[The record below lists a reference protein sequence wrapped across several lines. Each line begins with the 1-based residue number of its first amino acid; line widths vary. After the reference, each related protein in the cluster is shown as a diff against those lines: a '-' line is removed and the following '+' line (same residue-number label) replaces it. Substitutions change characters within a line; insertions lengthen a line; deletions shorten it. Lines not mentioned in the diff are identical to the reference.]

1 MTAVHRAA
9 FRRRF
14 ARKIPHSR
22 HPEVTPPV
30 RYGRK
35 GNLRWRMDMLSIR
48 IVTAG
53 AVLAFAVS
61 AAAAQDSDTTGQP
74 GSLLKMF
81 MHSSE
86 ATTAPPDKPEAKRVA
101 PKPIRTARHFHHH
114 ATRIATATEDPA
126 PPSEPA
132 PAMEQTPTLEPASWS
147 AQAAIDAAPP
157 SLWPAGNAP
166 IFAGVLDS
174 EPQVAAAE
182 PSTSGDQNAATSN
195 AVADPQPAPVVATA
209 QQDDS
214 NDSRDAWFEE
224 ILATLSGALA
234 AGAVAWF
241 LMIGA
246 APQ

>member
-1 MTAVHRAA
+1 
-9 FRRRF
+9 
-14 ARKIPHSR
+14 
-22 HPEVTPPV
+22 
-30 RYGRK
+30 
-35 GNLRWRMDMLSIR
+35 MLTIR

-61 AAAAQDSDTTGQP
+61 AAAAQDSNTAGQP
-74 GSLLKMF
+74 GSLLKIL

-86 ATTAPPDKPEAKRVA
+86 ATTAPEAKPEAKHVL

-132 PAMEQTPTLEPASWS
+132 PAPAMEQTPTLEPAAWS

-157 SLWPAGNAP
+157 SMWPAGNAP

-174 EPQVAAAE
+174 EPQVASAA
-182 PSTSGDQNAATSN
+182 PSLSNDQNAATSN
-195 AVADPQPAPVVATA
+195 AAADTQPAPAVAVA
-209 QQDDS
+209 QQDNSD
-214 NDSRDAWFEE
+214 DSRDAWFEE
-224 ILATLSGALA
+224 ILATLGGALA

-241 LMIGA
+241 LFGA
-246 APQ
+246 AARRSYG

>member
-1 MTAVHRAA
+1 
-9 FRRRF
+9 
-14 ARKIPHSR
+14 
-22 HPEVTPPV
+22 
-30 RYGRK
+30 
-35 GNLRWRMDMLSIR
+35 MLSIR

-61 AAAAQDSDTTGQP
+61 AAAAQDSDTPGQP

-86 ATTAPPDKPEAKRVA
+86 ATTAPQDKPEAKRVSS
-101 PKPIRTARHFHHH
+101 KPIRATRHFHHH
-114 ATRIATATEDPA
+114 ATRVATATEDPA
-126 PPSEPA
+126 PTGEPAPA

-157 SLWPAGNAP
+157 SIWPAGNAP

-174 EPQVAAAE
+174 EPQVASAE
-182 PSTSGDQNAATSN
+182 PSTSGDRNAATPN
-195 AVADPQPAPVVATA
+195 VVADTQPAPAVAA
-209 QQDDS
+209 ARQDNND
-214 NDSRDAWFEE
+214 DSRDAWFEE

-241 LMIGA
+241 LFGA
-246 APQ
+246 APLRMYG